1 MKFLSNW
8 AALLLASACSCNAV
22 VVHGQAKRQD
32 VLATATV
39 NLAVP
44 QGTPAHRASG
54 FLYGIPDTQGQVPSS
69 FYTDMG
75 FNYARAGGSQLPSP
89 ALGWVYGTTDFLVG
103 RLIPYSVLRA
113 LFNISHI

>member
-1 MKFLSNW
+1 MRFSRNS
-8 AALLLASACSCNAV
+8 AAWLLVAAWSCNAV
-22 VVHGQAKRQD
+22 AVPDPAKRQA
-32 VLATATV
+32 VSGTATV

-54 FLYGIPDTQGQVPSS
+54 FLYGIPDTPGQVPSS

-89 ALGWVYGTTDFLVG
+89 ALGWVYGTTDFQVG
-103 RLIPYSVLRA
+103 RPIPRLYSQTLV
-113 LFNISHI
+113 

>member
-1 MKFLSNW
+1 MKFLWQS
-8 AALLLASACSCNAV
+8 APLLLAAACSCHAV
-22 VVHGQAKRQD
+22 VVDDLAKRQAA
-32 VLATATV
+32 LGTATV

-54 FLYGIPDTQGQVPSS
+54 FLYGIPDTPGQIPSS

-103 RLIPYSVLRA
+103 RIIPGSVLGA
-113 LFNISHI
+113 LFNVSNI